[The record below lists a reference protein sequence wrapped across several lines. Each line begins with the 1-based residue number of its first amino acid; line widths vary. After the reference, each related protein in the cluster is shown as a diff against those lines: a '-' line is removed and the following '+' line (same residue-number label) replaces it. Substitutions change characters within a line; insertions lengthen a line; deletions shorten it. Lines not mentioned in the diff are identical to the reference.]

1 MGRDLTFTRRYFGA
15 GLLLV
20 LAVGFAQVGQ
30 AQVGSTLTVF
40 AASSLTNAFN
50 EVGPAFQRAHPGQQ
64 VRLNFGASSALRSQI
79 QLGAP
84 ADLFASADY
93 EQMEPLQKA
102 GLVSAPATFARNRL
116 TVVVPKENPA
126 RLGSPR
132 DLGRPGLRLVT
143 TAEAVPIGRYTREV
157 LVKLGKERGYP
168 ANYLAQVNRNV
179 VSREPNVR
187 AVLAKVELGEADAAV
202 VYETDARAS
211 KRVKAISIPEK
222 VNVIAEYPVAVLSG
236 SANKTG
242 AEAFVRY
249 VRSSA
254 GRAVLTRHGFR

>member
-1 MGRDLTFTRRYFGA
+1 MGQSLTFTRRYVGV
-15 GLLLV
+15 GLLLA
-20 LAVGFAQVGQ
+20 LAVGFAQAGT
-30 AQVGSTLTVF
+30 AAPGSAITVF

-50 EVGPAFQRAHPGQQ
+50 EVGPAFQRAHSGQP

-84 ADLFASADY
+84 ADVFASADY
-93 EQMEPLQKA
+93 EQMGPLQKA
-102 GLVSAPATFARNRL
+102 GLVNAPATFARNRL
-116 TVVVPKENPA
+116 TVVVPKENSA
-126 RLGSPR
+126 KLRSPR
-132 DLGRPGLRLVT
+132 DLARSGLRLVT

-168 ANYLAQVNRNV
+168 VDYAAQVNRNV

-187 AVLAKVELGEADAAV
+187 AVLAKVELGEADAAM

-211 KRVKAISIPEK
+211 TRVTTISIPEK
-222 VNVIAEYPVAVLSG
+222 ANVIAEYPVAVLAA
-236 SANKTG
+236 SANKPG

-249 VRSSA
+249 LRSNA
-254 GRAVLTRHGFR
+254 GRAILKRHGFR